1 MIKHM
6 LKICTGC
13 LFLATALPTSGEA
26 APAKPQTYQLA
37 SVINPDDILD
47 LPKDHWSYPAV
58 KVLVADLKIMP
69 LKTANQFK
77 GNDLLTRYELA
88 EIFYRAVK
96 KLEAASGKDLRK
108 VGGPPPTQFVDVAP
122 AHKEA
127 VDAIVNEYQIMLPM
141 PAKKFWG
148 EDPLNRYEIA
158 YELHNYFTL
167 LEGLGTGTAPTRRN
181 RAGQIKDLPADH
193 WAVKSVTEMVDK
205 YQVMDGYP
213 DGSFRGGKRL
223 TRYEGAAILR
233 AFILYVNTY
242 LIKIEPPAS

>member
-1 MIKHM
+1 MNQAI
-6 LKICTGC
+6 LKLWLSALVGV
-13 LFLATALPTSGEA
+13 AALPSSGIA
-26 APAKPQTYQLA
+26 AQPRPQTYQLA
-37 SVINPDDILD
+37 AGINPDDILD

-77 GNDLLTRYELA
+77 GSDLLTRYELA

-96 KLEAASGKDLRK
+96 KLEAVSGKDLRK
-108 VGGPPPTQFVDVAP
+108 AGGPPPTVFVDVAP
-122 AHKEA
+122 AHKQA

-158 YELHNYFTL
+158 FELYNYFNL
-167 LEGLGTGTAPTRRN
+167 LESLGNGNAPTRRN
-181 RAGQIKDLPADH
+181 RISQIKDLPADH
-193 WAVKSVTEMVDK
+193 WAVKAVTEIVDK

-233 AFILYVNTY
+233 AFILYVNNY
-242 LIKIEPPAS
+242 LIKIEPSS